1 MEFEMNATPSVEE
14 NIQPT
19 EPTEVVETEETPSEV
34 QETEVEQKP
43 FSFEL
48 QYNKDKV
55 VIDSEDK
62 LRELAQKGMNYEKVH
77 SRLQQYETDP
87 LRQWAYEY
95 MKENNFND
103 PNDFLNAIQRQK
115 EEQAIQQKMQ
125 QYIDS
130 GLSQD
135 VALRLA
141 EMERKNLDLEQKLTQ
156 FDTKT
161 KQTQDYNDF
170 LNWHESMQQKGIF
183 KEALDAT
190 KIPKEVW
197 EQVNN
202 GTPLKTA
209 YMEYQLMNLKTNTEQ
224 EVIKNMQKNQQTS
237 PGSVTDNSATEDK
250 PWTAEYIEQMAEKHG
265 MPWVN
270 ANYEKIQK
278 SGYYK

>member
-14 NIQPT
+14 NIQQT

-77 SRLQQYETDP
+77 SRLQQYEQDP

-95 MKENNFND
+95 MKENKFSD

-115 EEQAIQQKMQ
+115 EEQAIQQRMQ

-141 EMERKNLDLEQKLTQ
+141 ETERKNLDLENKLNQ
-156 FDTKT
+156 FVDQS
-161 KQTQDYNDF
+161 KQSQDYNDF
-170 LNWHESMQQKGIF
+170 LTWYEAMQQKGVF

-190 KIPKEVW
+190 KIPPEVW
-197 EQVNN
+197 DQVKQ

-209 YMEYQLMNLKTNTEQ
+209 YMEYQLMNLKANTEQ
-224 EVIKNMQKNQQTS
+224 EIIKNMQKNQQTS